1 MREVNITD
9 LYADHDVEIG
19 GRLYWD
25 LDNDDTPDANEG
37 VEGVL
42 MNVTSLDGT
51 TFISNVTSD
60 ENGVWQLFVPVRTS
74 YVVEGSKLGFA
85 DVAYDLDGNGLYVAT
100 TARCPRT
107 SKCPWA
113 LLTSAEPSR
122 TPWMRPALTAHR
134 SLQPASGLARDAVTV
149 DSTSF
154 DGTTLTW
161 DAQVEPGAWVVIV
174 REANPG
180 ENNGAVAIGLL
191 DASVGSGG
199 HLDQTMVLGGYVDLQ
214 TSWTA
219 IDLIQHHLGSASAG
233 ASMISEGPTVTVE
246 LDDDVSWDIT
256 VNDDG
261 ALSML
266 VPSGRVSFSAD
277 MVTVQ
282 HELELNMSYEGSNF
296 TTVSAD
302 GSRCSS
308 SSTVVLTAT
317 SWSKW
322 APSTPIPSSPTR
334 TMRAVWTFRPST
346 AGLRAHRR

>member
-1 MREVNITD
+1 M
-9 LYADHDVEIG
+9 
-19 GRLYWD
+19 
-25 LDNDDTPDANEG
+25 
-37 VEGVL
+37 
-42 MNVTSLDGT
+42 
-51 TFISNVTSD
+51 
-60 ENGVWQLFVPVRTS
+60 
-74 YVVEGSKLGFA
+74 
-85 DVAYDLDGNGLYVAT
+85 
-100 TARCPRT
+100 
-107 SKCPWA
+107 
-113 LLTSAEPSR
+113 
-122 TPWMRPALTAHR
+122 
-134 SLQPASGLARDAVTV
+134 LQPASGLARDAVTV

-302 GSRCSS
+302 RQQMFLILDRRADRDL
-308 SSTVVLTAT
+308 VVEV
-317 SWSKW
+317 

-334 TMRAVWTFRPST
+334 TMRAVWTFRPSKT
-346 AGLRAHRR
+346 VTTSTPPLSSRLT